1 MTAIDTKNRTPNLLI
16 LLLAVLFIF
25 FILISGCK
33 KADTKHTFKNYGVTI
48 TMTGKGLM
56 WYEGNWAYGNPGHT
70 GNKGERTVLTDSVNH
85 GDHVR
90 ISCQADSVGGIMGIT
105 MVISGVATYT
115 ASGTGKQTLFYQ
127 N

>member
-33 KADTKHTFKNYGVTI
+33 KADTKPTFKNYGVTI

-70 GNKGERTVLTDSVNH
+70 GNKGERTVLTDSV
-85 GDHVR
+85 
-90 ISCQADSVGGIMGIT
+90 GGIMGIT